1 MTGIRFIFNSTEET
15 CSGRPSSHL
24 QTLGLLA
31 NLHGVLASE
40 FPLPPLVVL
49 LLVGELGLV
58 LQADQLSPGLL
69 DVVELAEL
77 QLLHRFVVPEQH
89 GVFQIL
95 LGLTLVQLL
104 SMRTGKDLFKA
115 TFLESRSTTTQETA
129 LPPLELS
136 PARCCGER
144 SGSSV

>member
-1 MTGIRFIFNSTEET
+1 MSRQA
-15 CSGRPSSHL
+15 HL

-31 NLHGVLASE
+31 NLHGMLASE

-58 LQADQLSPGLL
+58 LQTDQLRPCLL

-104 SMRTGKDLFKA
+104 IMRTGNDF
-115 TFLESRSTTTQETA
+115 F
-129 LPPLELS
+129 
-136 PARCCGER
+136 
-144 SGSSV
+144 

>member
-1 MTGIRFIFNSTEET
+1 M
-15 CSGRPSSHL
+15 
-24 QTLGLLA
+24 
-31 NLHGVLASE
+31 LASE

-58 LQADQLSPGLL
+58 LQADQLSPSLL

-89 GVFQIL
+89 GVFQVL
-95 LGLTLVQLL
+95 LGLSLVQLL
-104 SMRTGKDLFKA
+104 SMWTGKDPFKA
-115 TFLESRSTTTQETA
+115 TFLESCSKTTQELA
-129 LPPLELS
+129 LPPLELG

>member
-1 MTGIRFIFNSTEET
+1 MTGIRVILTLILAA
-15 CSGRPSSHL
+15 CSGRPGSHL

-58 LQADQLSPGLL
+58 LQTDQLGPRLL

-89 GVFQIL
+89 GVLQIL

-104 SMRTGKDLFKA
+104 IMRTGNDLLRGKRRPSDA
-115 TFLESRSTTTQETA
+115 ELDA
-129 LPPLELS
+129 LPPLGLN

>member
-1 MTGIRFIFNSTEET
+1 M
-15 CSGRPSSHL
+15 
-24 QTLGLLA
+24 
-31 NLHGVLASE
+31 LASE

-58 LQADQLSPGLL
+58 LQADQLGPRLL

-104 SMRTGKDLFKA
+104 IMRAGNDFF
-115 TFLESRSTTTQETA
+115 FLKGAFLKSCSPSTQN
-129 LPPLELS
+129 
-136 PARCCGER
+136 
-144 SGSSV
+144 

>member
-1 MTGIRFIFNSTEET
+1 M
-15 CSGRPSSHL
+15 
-24 QTLGLLA
+24 
-31 NLHGVLASE
+31 LASE

-58 LQADQLSPGLL
+58 LQADQLGPRLL

-95 LGLTLVQLL
+95 LRLTFVQLL
-104 SMRTGKDLFKA
+104 IMWTGKDIFKEH
-115 TFLESRSTTTQETA
+115 F
-129 LPPLELS
+129 
-136 PARCCGER
+136 
-144 SGSSV
+144 

>member
-1 MTGIRFIFNSTEET
+1 M
-15 CSGRPSSHL
+15 
-24 QTLGLLA
+24 
-31 NLHGVLASE
+31 LASE

-58 LQADQLSPGLL
+58 LQADQLGPRLL

-104 SMRTGKDLFKA
+104 IMRAGNDF
-115 TFLESRSTTTQETA
+115 FLKGAFLKSCSPSTQN
-129 LPPLELS
+129 
-136 PARCCGER
+136 
-144 SGSSV
+144 